1 MTYEENRIKLEKEGA
16 EWFDTLRKL
25 KALTTSITNNET
37 LDILEYTDMR
47 DNVRTFL
54 SIMEYHLNEFKL
66 RIEREKLTDA
76 KAREN
81 RIKEYESI
89 IKTAQKII
97 KKLEKE
103 NENETM

>member
-25 KALTTSITNNET
+25 KALTTSIINNEA

-54 SIMEYHLNEFKL
+54 TIMEYDLNKL
-66 RIEREKLTDA
+66 KSKID
-76 KAREN
+76 
-81 RIKEYESI
+81 IVCDKEED
-89 IKTAQKII
+89 
-97 KKLEKE
+97 
-103 NENETM
+103 